1 MIHILFAAFM
11 LTATPE
17 DTIPPTQEPKDT
29 LKKGELTVPGR
40 KLKEVEVVAPG
51 PTSGL
56 EDALRQ
62 SIERMGIRN
71 PLTLGDLVNKISP
84 NLTDKIMHPF
94 GFKERRRA
102 KKRKKVQKILN
113 DFDRT
118 KTFDELVR
126 EALEREGIT
135 LPPREEKTESK

>member
-71 PLTLGDLVNKISP
+71 PLTLSDLVNKISP

>member
-40 KLKEVEVVAPG
+40 KLKEVEVVAPE

>member
-29 LKKGELTVPGR
+29 LKKGELTVTGR